1 MEHLKNLEKQCKDG
15 KGNSGFS
22 KDLAEMLAKQEQIR
36 MALEEVQ
43 KNLDGE
49 DQLKLKDTIEKMKE
63 NEKDISNKSISEE
76 TLFRQE
82 EIETKLLELEKAI
95 REQDESKERESKE
108 GINYEKIQNDTDYQ
122 YQIEK
127 EKQIELLK
135 TTPPSL
141 TNYYKQ
147 KVSKYFNLLLNRP
160 DL

>member
-1 MEHLKNLEKQCKDG
+1 MLFVKAAKAVALSIALLPLAGCAVGTGLIFASLLKSVSYAPD
-15 KGNSGFS
+15 
-22 KDLAEMLAKQEQIR
+22 
-36 MALEEVQ
+36 
-43 KNLDGE
+43 
-49 DQLKLKDTIEKMKE
+49 
-63 NEKDISNKSISEE
+63 SEE